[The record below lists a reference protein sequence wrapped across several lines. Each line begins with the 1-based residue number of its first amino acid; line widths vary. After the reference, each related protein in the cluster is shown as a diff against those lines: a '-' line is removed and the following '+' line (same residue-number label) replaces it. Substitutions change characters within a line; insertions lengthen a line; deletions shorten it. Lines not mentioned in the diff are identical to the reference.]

1 MANDIDKTSPH
12 YKGEFGSI
20 YEVNQKFPSGGV
32 EGDYVAIDGW
42 AHYWNADRG
51 TWCVNAQRDSY
62 WDELITNIIEHFK
75 TIKGATYMGVATI
88 DTVPD
93 SSVAKMFYFALQGG
107 KYANFGNQDVA
118 QGINVLLTED
128 GKSWTVQSLISVAQE
143 LGASTTMLV
152 SQKAITDAINR
163 KANTTDVDEALA
175 KKADKE
181 TMNTELAKKFD
192 KVSVVQETGTAT
204 DKVMS
209 QKVVTDNL
217 TELQN
222 TVFPLEVSL
231 SFDKPLLEYT
241 GSEQSIKATYSI
253 KRKGSPVTPTALALS
268 VDGSLVSIDVKQADT
283 VTVKVNKEGETQII
297 LTAKHGDL
305 VKSASSKV
313 TMVLPIY
320 YGFGTTETDI
330 AIAANKLSPRLSAS
344 GTYAKTSAKDDVNF
358 IILAPKTLPKLNNF
372 TMGGAPFV
380 METSSVVI
388 NGKDYYMYKSGG
400 VYMSGTTLR
409 VLAG

>member
-75 TIKGATYMGVATI
+75 TIKGATYMGVATA

-93 SSVAKMFYFALQGG
+93 SSAAKMFYFALQGG

-231 SFDKPLLEYT
+231 SLDKPLLEYT

-253 KRKGSPVTPTALALS
+253 KRKGSPITPTALALS

-283 VTVKVNKEGETQII
+283 VTIKVNKEGETQII

-305 VKSASSKV
+305 VKSATNKV

-344 GTYAKTSAKDDVNF
+344 GTYVKTSAKDDVNF
-358 IILAPKTLPKLNNF
+358 IILAPKTLSKLTNF

-380 METSSVVI
+380 METSSVTI
-388 NGKDYYMYKSGG
+388 NGKDYYMYKSGAIYMNG
-400 VYMSGTTLR
+400 VTLN
-409 VLAG
+409 VQAN

>member
-75 TIKGATYMGVATI
+75 TIKGATYMGVATA

-93 SSVAKMFYFALQGG
+93 SSAAKMFYFALQGG

-118 QGINVLLTED
+118 QGINVLLTDD

-163 KANTTDVDEALA
+163 KANTTDVDEALS

-181 TMNTELAKKFD
+181 TMNAELAKKFD
-192 KVSVVQETGTAT
+192 KVSVVQETGSAT

-231 SFDKPLLEYT
+231 SLDKPLLEYT

-320 YGFGTTETDI
+320 YGFGTKETDI

-380 METSSVVI
+380 METTSVTI
-388 NGKDYYMYKSGG
+388 NGKDYYMYKSGAI
-400 VYMSGTTLR
+400 YMNGATLN
-409 VLAG
+409 VQAN

>member
-75 TIKGATYMGVATI
+75 TIKGATYMGVATT

-118 QGINVLLTED
+118 QGINVLLTLD

-231 SFDKPLLEYT
+231 SLDKSLLEFT
-241 GSEQSIKATYSI
+241 GSEQNIKATYSI
-253 KRKGSPVTPTALALS
+253 KRKGSPITPTALALS
-268 VDGSLVSIDVKQADT
+268 VDGSLVFIDVKQADT
-283 VTVKVNKEGETQII
+283 VTIKVNKEGETQII

-305 VKSASSKV
+305 VKSALSKV

-358 IILAPKTLPKLNNF
+358 IILAPKTLPKLTNF

-380 METSSVVI
+380 METTSVTI
-388 NGKDYYMYKSGG
+388 NGKDYYMYKSGAIYMNG
-400 VYMSGTTLR
+400 VTLN
-409 VLAG
+409 VQAN

>member
-1 MANDIDKTSPH
+1 MINLSDKLTAKTIDHVVADSHEIEYEKGKTTT
-12 YKGEFGSI
+12 KG
-20 YEVNQKFPSGGV
+20 NT
-32 EGDYVAIDGW
+32 VA
-42 AHYWNADRG
+42 
-51 TWCVNAQRDSY
+51 
-62 WDELITNIIEHFK
+62 DELTN
-75 TIKGATYMGVATI
+75 
-88 DTVPD
+88 
-93 SSVAKMFYFALQGG
+93 L
-107 KYANFGNQDVA
+107 A
-118 QGINVLLTED
+118 Q
-128 GKSWTVQSLISVAQE
+128 
-143 LGASTTMLV
+143 
-152 SQKAITDAINR
+152 
-163 KANTTDVDEALA
+163 

-231 SFDKPLLEYT
+231 SIDKHLLEYT
-241 GSEQSIKATYSI
+241 SSEQSIKATYSI

-297 LTAKHGDL
+297 LTANHGDL
-305 VKSASSKV
+305 VTSASSKV

-358 IILAPKTLPKLNNF
+358 IILAPKTLPKLTNF

-380 METSSVVI
+380 METSSVTI
-388 NGKDYYMYKSGG
+388 NGKDYYRYKSSAI
-400 VYMSGTTLR
+400 YMNGATLN
-409 VLAG
+409 VQAN